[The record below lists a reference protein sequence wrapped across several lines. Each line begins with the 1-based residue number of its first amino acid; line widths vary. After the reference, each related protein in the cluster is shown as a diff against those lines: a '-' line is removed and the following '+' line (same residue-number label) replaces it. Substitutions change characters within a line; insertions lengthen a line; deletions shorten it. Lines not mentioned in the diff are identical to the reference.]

1 MQLLKYNNTSRKLAT
16 FLFKE
21 YLNVYFP
28 SLRKAVPIFHHQ
40 NQPNMTIDQAAP
52 VSQEERIVILD
63 SLRGIAILGILLM
76 NIPGFALPDPV
87 YHDPSVLNEWG
98 NINFKTWYFIEWF
111 MEGSQRALFSMLFGA
126 GIILF
131 ISRQE
136 KKNEGL
142 WPADYFFRRQLWLL
156 VFGLFNAFVL
166 LWFWDILFHYACIGM
181 IAFAFRRMT
190 PKALIIAAIISL
202 GLQTVRDNVD
212 AYRDRKMIAKGEMI
226 AKMDTTIH
234 KLSDK
239 QKDELGEM
247 TAFKEK
253 TTEKARIKEMNKNL
267 AIVRGD
273 YAGFYDYQSARSLR
287 GELHYTYFG
296 IWDILIFMFLGMAFF
311 KSGILTGQA
320 STKIYWGLFI
330 GGLGIGLVLSY
341 FRLQPYID
349 HTFNEFDYRK
359 NVLFEFYEISRVFRS
374 IGIFGL
380 IMLLYKSGW
389 FKWFFALLRPVGQ
402 MAFTNYLM
410 QSFLVGLFF
419 YGVGFGMYGKLSRFE
434 MYYVVAATW
443 LLQIVWSHIWLRFF
457 RFGPLEWCWRSLTY
471 WKRQPFLK

>member
-1 MQLLKYNNTSRKLAT
+1 MTTQL
-16 FLFKE
+16 
-21 YLNVYFP
+21 
-28 SLRKAVPIFHHQ
+28 
-40 NQPNMTIDQAAP
+40 AAP
-52 VSQEERIVILD
+52 VSQEERIVLLD

-98 NINFKTWYFIEWF
+98 TINFQAWYFIDWF

-136 KKNEGL
+136 KKNDGL

-190 PKALIIAAIISL
+190 PKALIIAAIVCL
-202 GLQTVRDNVD
+202 VLQTTRENVD

-226 AKMDTTIH
+226 AKMDTTSI
-234 KLSDK
+234 KLNDQ
-239 QKDELGEM
+239 QKEELGEM
-247 TAFKEK
+247 TSFKEK
-253 TTEKARIKEMNKNL
+253 TTEKGKLKETNKNL

-273 YAGFYDYQSARSLR
+273 YSGFYDYQSARSLR
-287 GELHYTYFG
+287 GEFFYTYFG
-296 IWDILIFMFLGMAFF
+296 IWDILLFMFLGMAFF
-311 KSGILTGQA
+311 KSGILTGLA
-320 STKIYWGLFI
+320 STKVYWVLFI
-330 GGLGIGLVLSY
+330 GGLGIGLMLSY

-349 HTFNEFDYRK
+349 YKFNEFDYRK
-359 NVLFEFYEISRVFRS
+359 NVIFEFYEISRAFRA

-410 QSFLVGLFF
+410 QSLLVGLFF

-434 MYYVVAATW
+434 MYYVVGATW
-443 LLQIVWSHIWLRFF
+443 LLQIIWSHIWLRFF

-471 WKRQPFLK
+471 WKRQPFVK

>member
-1 MQLLKYNNTSRKLAT
+1 
-16 FLFKE
+16 
-21 YLNVYFP
+21 
-28 SLRKAVPIFHHQ
+28 
-40 NQPNMTIDQAAP
+40 MTIDQAAP
-52 VSQEERIVILD
+52 VSQSERIVLLD

-98 NINFKTWYFIEWF
+98 TINFNTWYFIDWF

-136 KKNEGL
+136 KKSEGL

-190 PKALIIAAIISL
+190 PKALIIASIVCL
-202 GLQTVRDNVD
+202 GLQTARDNVD

-226 AKMDTTIH
+226 AKMDTTTI
-234 KLSDK
+234 KLTDQ
-239 QKDELGEM
+239 QKEDLGAM
-247 TAFKEK
+247 TALKEK
-253 TTEKARIKEMNKNL
+253 ASEKAKLKETTKNL

-273 YAGFYDYQSARSLR
+273 YWGFYDYQSARSLR
-287 GELHYTYFG
+287 GELFYTYFG

-341 FRLQPYID
+341 FRLQPYLD
-349 HTFNEFDYRK
+349 YKFNEFDFKK

-374 IGIFGL
+374 VGIFGL
-380 IMLLYKSGW
+380 IMLLYKSGL

-443 LLQIVWSHIWLRFF
+443 LLQIIWSHIWLRFF

-471 WKRQPFLK
+471 WKRQPFIK